1 MASLK
6 EMRNRIGSVKATQ
19 KITKAMQMVAAA
31 KLRRAQ
37 DAAQSARPY
46 AERMASVIANLAQG
60 VSGESAPRLLA
71 GTGADQRHVL
81 VVATS
86 DRGLAGGFNTSIV
99 RAARERIS
107 SLRAAGKDVK
117 LIIVGKKARDQLRRL
132 HSDKIIDFYE
142 AGGAPSMDVAQA
154 VADRVTALFEA
165 GEVDGPRLITTGPI
179 LNSEGAN
186 AQINHQLVETAEAA
200 RKAVAGEVDVVS
212 MVYSRFQSVVSQVP
226 SVKQL
231 IPAEVAADAPQVDL
245 KGAVYEYEP
254 SEEAILETL
263 LPRNLTIQ
271 LFSAMLENQAG
282 FYAAQ
287 MTAMDNATRNAGDMI
302 ASLTLQYNRTR
313 QAQITKELIE
323 IISGAEA
330 I

>member
-19 KITKAMQMVAAA
+19 KITKALQMVAAA

-46 AERMASVIANLAQG
+46 AQRMSAVIANLAAG
-60 VSGESAPRLLA
+60 VTGDGAPRLLV
-71 GTGADQRHVL
+71 GTGSDRRQLV

-86 DRGLAGGFNTSIV
+86 DRGLAGGINSSVV

-107 SLRAAGKDVK
+107 ALIAEGKDVR
-117 LIIVGKKARDQLRRL
+117 IITVGRKARDQLRRL
-132 HSDKIIDFYE
+132 Y
-142 AGGAPSMDVAQA
+142 G
-154 VADRVTALFEA
+154 DRNVGMFE
-165 GEVDGPRLITTGPI
+165 V
-179 LNSEGAN
+179 GAN
-186 AQINHQLVETAEAA
+186 PSLEVAETVSA
-200 RKAVAGEVDVVS
+200 RIREMFDAGEVDVVTIFFS
-212 MVYSRFQSVVSQVP
+212 QFISVVTQKP
-226 SVKQL
+226 TAKQL
-231 IPAEVAADAPQVDL
+231 IPAEVEAGAAPLDL
-245 KGAVYEYEP
+245 KGASYEYEP
-254 SEEAILETL
+254 DEGAILETL
-263 LPRNLTIQ
+263 LPRNITTQI
-271 LFSAMLENQAG
+271 FSAMLENHAG
-282 FYAAQ
+282 FFAAQ

-330 I
+330 L